1 MARGGVV
8 IDVGIIGAG
17 PTGLMLACEL
27 AMRGV
32 SCRIFER
39 RTTTPNITRAFAVHA
54 RTLELLDTRDLAGQV
69 LARGKAMGTLAPLPG
84 VSMDLNTIDSSFP
97 MVVMVAQSGTEAV
110 LEQRARGLGVE
121 IVRGAELVGLEQD
134 DLAHLRFVD
143 GSSESARYV
152 VGCDG
157 AHSAVRSLLGV
168 DFVGEQYQTHIMLAD
183 VLLDPPENSPM
194 FARFNRDGLVLVLP
208 FEDGY
213 FRVIAW
219 DLKNEDVP
227 LDKPLELEEVRSV
240 ARRVGGSDYGI
251 RDPRWMSRFLSER
264 RQAAKYRVGRVF
276 LAGDAAHVHSPIGG
290 QGMNTGIQDAMNLGW
305 KLTEVLRGQ
314 TSNHLLDT
322 YESER
327 HPVGA
332 QVLALTDGLTKL
344 TLSRSRIRQAVQPML
359 LRGVLTIPPIRD
371 RFLGRGT
378 GIGIAYARQPGEH
391 PLVGTRVRDYGSA
404 PRLYEVMRDGKFV
417 LLDGTGGAVHE
428 VTAPWAQ
435 RVNVFPL
442 ERTARGPSAVLV
454 RPDGYVGWA
463 TDADGSRVSQELP
476 SVLNQWLGTAQ
487 AASTQ

>member
-1 MARGGVV
+1 M
-8 IDVGIIGAG
+8 IDVGIVGAG

-32 SCRIFER
+32 SCRVFER
-39 RTTTPNITRAFAVHA
+39 RTTAPNITRAFAVHA
-54 RTLELLDTRDLAGQV
+54 RTLELLDARGLAQQV
-69 LARGKAMGTLAPLPG
+69 LARGKAMDQLAPAPG
-84 VSMDLNTIDSSFP
+84 VSVDLGNIDSPFP
-97 MVVMVAQSGTEAV
+97 MIAMVAQSGTEAV
-110 LEQRARGLGVE
+110 LEQRARELGVE

-134 DLAHLRFVD
+134 DLVRLRFSD
-143 GSSESARYV
+143 GSTESARFV

-157 AHSAVRSLLGV
+157 AHSAVRGLLGV
-168 DFVGEQYQTHIMLAD
+168 DFVGEQYETHIMLAD
-183 VLLDPPENSPM
+183 VRLDPPQDSPM
-194 FARFNRDGLVLVLP
+194 FARFNREGLVLVLP

-219 DLKNEDVP
+219 DLKNEDVS
-227 LDKPLELEEVRSV
+227 LEKPLELDEVKSV

-305 KLTEVLRGQ
+305 KLTAVLRGQ
-314 TSNHLLDT
+314 ASDELLDT
-322 YESER
+322 YQEER

-344 TLSRSRIRQAVQPML
+344 ALSRSRIRQVVQPWL
-359 LRGVLTIPPIRD
+359 LRGLLTIPPIRD
-371 RFLGRGT
+371 RFIGRGT
-378 GIGIAYARQPGEH
+378 GIGIAYAHKPGEH
-391 PLVGTRVRDYGSA
+391 KMVGTRVRDFGSV

-417 LLDGTGGAVHE
+417 LLDGSGGELAGAAALWSE
-428 VTAPWAQ
+428 
-435 RVNVFPL
+435 RVNVLPMNP
-442 ERTARGPSAVLV
+442 AVKGPSAILV

-463 TDADGSRVSQELP
+463 TGADAAQVRRELP
-476 SVLNQWLGTAQ
+476 SVLSQWFGAPQ
-487 AASTQ
+487 AASKR

>member
-1 MARGGVV
+1 M

-17 PTGLMLACEL
+17 PTGLMLAVEL

-39 RTTTPNITRAFAVHA
+39 RTTAPNITRAFAVHA
-54 RTLELLDTRDLAGQV
+54 RTLELLDARGLAQRV
-69 LARGKAMGTLAPLPG
+69 LARGKAMDQLAPAPG
-84 VSMDLNTIDSSFP
+84 VSVDLGKIDSPFP
-97 MVVMVAQSGTEAV
+97 MIAMVAQSGTEAI
-110 LEQRARGLGVE
+110 LEQRARELGVE

-134 DLAHLRFVD
+134 DVVRLRFSD
-143 GSSESARYV
+143 GSTESARCV

-168 DFVGEQYQTHIMLAD
+168 DFVGEQYETHIMLAD
-183 VLLDPPENSPM
+183 VRLDPPENSPM
-194 FARFNRDGLVLVLP
+194 FARFNREGLVLVLP

-213 FRVIAW
+213 FRVIGW

-227 LDKPLELEEVRSV
+227 LEKPLELDEVKSV

-290 QGMNTGIQDAMNLGW
+290 QGMNTGIQDAVNLGW
-305 KLTEVLRGQ
+305 KLTAVLRGQ
-314 TSNHLLDT
+314 ASDGLLDT
-322 YESER
+322 YQAER

-332 QVLALTDGLTKL
+332 QVLALTDGLTTL
-344 TLSRSRIRQAVQPML
+344 ALSRSRIRQVVQPWL
-359 LRGVLTIPPIRD
+359 LRGLLTIPPIRD

-378 GIGIAYARQPGEH
+378 GIGIKYAHKTGEH
-391 PLVGTRVRDYGSA
+391 RLVGTRVRDFGSA

-417 LLDGTGGAVHE
+417 LLDGSGGALAGAAAAWSE
-428 VTAPWAQ
+428 
-435 RVNVFPL
+435 RVNVLPMNPVVK
-442 ERTARGPSAVLV
+442 GPSAILV

-463 TDADGSRVSQELP
+463 TDADGVRVRRELP
-476 SVLNQWLGTAQ
+476 SVLQQWLGAPQ
-487 AASTQ
+487 AAAMP